1 MINFL
6 KTNFVQSFTTK
17 NDGSVQTLPEV
28 IFIGRSNVGKSSLIN
43 ALINRKN
50 LAFTSK
56 KPGFTK
62 LLNYYNVDDT
72 FYLVDAPGYG
82 YAKTGKRTNEAFEVM
97 MNNYFTDNTSLKM
110 IYLLIDSRR
119 ELSVE
124 DEEFLSFVLHLNL
137 KVTIVFT
144 KADKL
149 NQSMR
154 AKAKNMYKKLFSD
167 QPFDV
172 FFTSSVAKENIDKL
186 QNHIV
191 QSVKDNSLPI
201 I

>member
-6 KTNFVQSFTTK
+6 KTTFVQSFTTK

-62 LLNYYNVDDT
+62 LLNYYNVDNS

-97 MNNYFTDNTSLKM
+97 MNNYFSDNPSLKM
-110 IYLLIDSRR
+110 IYLLVDSRR
-119 ELSVE
+119 DFSLE
-124 DEEFLSFVLHLNL
+124 DKEFLAFVLHFNL

-154 AKAKNMYKKLFSD
+154 AKAKNMMKQLLTD
-167 QPFDV
+167 QAFEV
-172 FFTSSVAKENIDKL
+172 FFTSSMDKENIDLL

-191 QSVKDNSLPI
+191 RSIKENALPI

>member
-56 KPGFTK
+56 RPGFTK

-124 DEEFLSFVLHLNL
+124 DEEFLSFVLHFNL

-154 AKAKNMYKKLFSD
+154 AKANNMYKKLFSD

-191 QSVKDNSLPI
+191 QAVKDNSLPI